1 MVRLVL
7 GRCRRTLI
15 AAGAVALLAGIS
27 TAPDAVGQD
36 AGCPPP
42 PTHLS
47 PKGNPGSRFTM
58 LIRVNKP
65 KTVNEYAAMQAAT
78 GQLRTRDIFVV
89 NTRFPG
95 STPEEAEQIVDRLG
109 VAFPCNRVIALNGL
123 GADPSR
129 PGYAFS
135 LVHQPGLWAVM
146 LDWERRDW
154 ARARATDPS
163 MSRWKRRFGRSLNRL
178 HTRLA
183 ILADNLDAAG
193 SGIGRVG
200 AVPSFFHDWNYGR
213 VARAVDHHNRR
224 FGNRRGGVQAV
235 ATQAACKKQRG
246 GDREDREKA
255 RMKAVAK
262 KIFRQ
267 YGKKR
272 RKKRN
277 LALQVSFS
285 DHARA
290 KRYLPIR
297 SVNEGRAAKCIR
309 RGLRAGGGAFLL
321 WASPYSMADLFET
334 RRFRKLRPPQG

>member
-1 MVRLVL
+1 MLR
-7 GRCRRTLI
+7 RCGWTLF
-15 AAGAVALLAGIS
+15 AAGAIALLAGLQS
-27 TAPDAVGQD
+27 PPDSEGQAD
-36 AGCPPP
+36 GCPAAL
-42 PTHLS
+42 THLS
-47 PKGNPGSRFTM
+47 PKGGPGSRFTM

-65 KTVNEYAAMQAAT
+65 TTVNQYAAMQAAT

-89 NTRFPG
+89 NTRFRGMSPK
-95 STPEEAEQIVDRLG
+95 EAEEIVDRLRI
-109 VAFPCNRVIALNGL
+109 AFPCNRVIALNGL
-123 GADPSR
+123 GADPSQ

-135 LVHQPGLWAVM
+135 LISEPGLWAVM

-154 ARARATDPS
+154 GRARATNPS
-163 MSRWKRRFGRSLNRL
+163 LSRWKRKFSRNLNRL
-178 HTRLA
+178 RTQLGN
-183 ILADNLDAAG
+183 LADNLDAAG

-200 AVPSFFHDWNYGR
+200 AVPSYFGDWNYGR
-213 VARAVDHHNRR
+213 IARAVDHHNKR
-224 FGNRRGGVQAV
+224 FGTRRGGVQVV
-235 ATQAACKKQRG
+235 ATQASCKKQRG
-246 GDREDREKA
+246 GDKEDREKA

-262 KIFRQ
+262 KLFRQ

-285 DHARA
+285 DSARA

-309 RGLRAGGGAFLL
+309 RGLRSGGGAFLL

-334 RRFRKLRPPQG
+334 RRFRKLRHREG